1 MLESLHPASLPY
13 SYGNT
18 SASPFL
24 EFSRLI
30 CEEAYSGLTQRA
42 MSLKIILIMLAL
54 SGVGGIVLGYV
65 LRVLIGLA
73 QRGSVELNTRQKLL
87 QAKEQAAKI
96 IADAEYRGAVIE
108 TERLEP
114 IEEREEKLASREER
128 VAARQEF
135 LDSRQRDLD
144 EKEDEVRAR
153 EQEALHARNETEKL
167 AAERLKELAK
177 IANLSETA
185 AREQLFSE
193 IERTHEEAILL
204 RLQKLAAHGRERL
217 EDKARA
223 ILTSTIHRLGNAVNA
238 EVMSL
243 SVMLPSEDMKG
254 KIIGKEGRNIKAFER
269 ATGVDVI
276 IDDAPDKITL
286 SSFDPLRRAI
296 AKMALETL
304 IADGRIQP
312 VKIEETVEK
321 TRAEVAE
328 IVRQKGEAAAYE
340 TGVIGLDPKLTALLG
355 RLHFRTSYG
364 QNVLTHSI
372 EMAHIAGM
380 LAAELGADA
389 SVARTGALLH
399 DIGKAVDHEV
409 QGTHVEI
416 GRRILEKFGVDK
428 RIILAMQS
436 HHEEYPYETPESV
449 IVQVADA
456 ISGGRPGARRDTVDR
471 YLERLGDLERLA
483 AAFEGVEKVYAIAA
497 GREIRVF
504 VNPGKVSDIAMH
516 TLARDIAVR
525 IQEELKYPGEIK
537 VNIIR
542 ENRVVE
548 FAR

>member
-1 MLESLHPASLPY
+1 
-13 SYGNT
+13 
-18 SASPFL
+18 
-24 EFSRLI
+24 
-30 CEEAYSGLTQRA
+30 
-42 MSLKIILIMLAL
+42 MSFNIVLLLLAL
-54 SGVGGIVLGYV
+54 SGVGGVALGYV

-73 QRGSVELNTRQKLL
+73 QRGSVELDIKQKLL

-96 IADAEYRGAVIE
+96 LADAEYRGAVIE
-108 TERLEP
+108 TERLAP
-114 IEEREEKLASREER
+114 IEEREEKVALREDRLASRE
-128 VAARQEF
+128 EF

-144 EKEDEVRAR
+144 DKENEVRSR
-153 EQEALHARNETEKL
+153 EQTVARTKSEAEDLV
-167 AAERLKELAK
+167 AERSKELAK
-177 IANLSETA
+177 VAHLSETA
-185 AREQLFSE
+185 AREELFSE

-204 RLQKLAAHGRERL
+204 RLQKLAANGRERL

-223 ILTSTIHRLGNAVNA
+223 ILINSIHRLGNAVNA

-243 SVMLPSEDMKG
+243 SVALPSEEVKG

-269 ATGVDVI
+269 ATGVDVL
-276 IDDAPDKITL
+276 IDDAPDRIAL

-296 AKMALETL
+296 AKIALEKL

-312 VKIEETVEK
+312 AKIEETVEK
-321 TRAEVAE
+321 TRVEVAD
-328 IVRQKGEAAAYE
+328 IMKQKGEAAAFE
-340 TGVIGLDPKLTALLG
+340 SGVIGLDPKLIALLG

-364 QNVLTHSI
+364 QNVLQHSI

-380 LAAELGADA
+380 LATELGVDA

-428 RIILAMQS
+428 RVIQAMQS
-436 HHEEYPYETPESV
+436 HHEEYPYETPEAI

-456 ISGGRPGARRDTVDR
+456 ISGSRPGARRDTVDR
-471 YLERLGDLERLA
+471 YLERLSDLERLA
-483 AAFEGVEKVYAIAA
+483 GTFEGVEKVYAISA
-497 GREIRVF
+497 GRELRVF
-504 VNPGKVSDIAMH
+504 VNPGKVSDLAMH
-516 TLARDIAVR
+516 ALARAIATR
-525 IQEELKYPGEIK
+525 IQAELKYPGEIK